1 LLHGNLSHS
10 VRSILSTARHTIR
23 SGKFGNVVHGTLLLN
38 FHPSCMDSPSIR
50 NVLFDDFKYS
60 ELKPNLYLVDVLGD
74 KVQVETNSEWRKLG
88 ERIARHIAAS
98 NQSAVLLST
107 LNVDDLTSCG
117 SRSTSENSA
126 RFEHEGK
133 TYIITPLEAA
143 HLEQTLPDI
152 IESEEFVFGL
162 NVWLCFFEQNTT
174 AQFLCHD
181 DRFLNEVKRMISSL
195 DTLYRLELTYE
206 MIAAV
211 SDGCE
216 MLWFNPHLKNT

>member
-1 LLHGNLSHS
+1 
-10 VRSILSTARHTIR
+10 
-23 SGKFGNVVHGTLLLN
+23 
-38 FHPSCMDSPSIR
+38 MDSPSNHDR
-50 NVLFDDFKYS
+50 NVLFDDFKYTK
-60 ELKPNLYLVDVLGD
+60 LKPNLYLIDVLGD

-88 ERIARHIAAS
+88 ERIARHIATN

-117 SRSTSENSA
+117 SQSTSENSA

-133 TYIITPLEAA
+133 TYTITSLESA
-143 HLEQTLPDI
+143 HLEQALPDI

-162 NVWLCFFEQNTT
+162 NVWLCFFQQNTT
-174 AQFLCHD
+174 AQALCHD
-181 DRFLNEVKRMISSL
+181 HRFLDHVKHMISSL
-195 DTLYRLELTYE
+195 NTVDRLELTYE

-216 MLWFNPHLKNT
+216 MLWFNPHLRNN